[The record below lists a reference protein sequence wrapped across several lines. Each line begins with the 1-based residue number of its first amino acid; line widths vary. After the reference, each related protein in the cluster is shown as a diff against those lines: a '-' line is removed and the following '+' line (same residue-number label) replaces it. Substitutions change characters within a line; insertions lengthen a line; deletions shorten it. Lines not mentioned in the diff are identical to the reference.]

1 MQQKRSFTV
10 TGLTCGGCVSRV
22 QNALSI
28 FANEV
33 QVTLNPPFATLTQCQ
48 ADISTL
54 NVALR
59 HVGNYSLTEDNSAPP
74 APISSVTNLET
85 DHQSKI
91 TVYFPLLLIL
101 GFIVMV
107 SIALQFS
114 PMFDNQPFDFMQWMT
129 HFMAGFFLVFSF
141 FKLLNIRGFADSYAM
156 YDVLAMHFKPYG
168 YAYPFIELG
177 LGLAY
182 LLAWQPILTNTVTLL
197 VMLFSSIGVIISVA
211 KRQKIRCACLGAVF
225 NLPMSTITII
235 EDLLMA
241 GMALWMLL

>member
-1 MQQKRSFTV
+1 MTQKRSFTV
-10 TGLTCGGCVSRV
+10 TGLTCGGCVARV

-28 FANEV
+28 FANDV
-33 QVTLNPPFATLTQCQ
+33 QVTLNPPIATLTQCI
-48 ADISTL
+48 ADISTI
-54 NVALR
+54 NVALS
-59 HVGNYSLTEDNSAPP
+59 HVGNYSLTENISAPP
-74 APISSVTNLET
+74 APVASVTNLDT
-85 DHQSKI
+85 DYQSKI
-91 TVYFPLLLIL
+91 TVYFPLLLIV

-107 SIALQFS
+107 SVAVQFS
-114 PMFDNQPFDFMQWMT
+114 PMFANQPFDFMQWMT

-156 YDVLAMHFKPYG
+156 YDVLAMRFKPYG
-168 YAYPFIELG
+168 YVYPFIELG

-182 LLAWQPILTNTVTLL
+182 LLAWQPIFTNTVTLL

>member
-1 MQQKRSFTV
+1 MTQKRSFTV

-22 QNALSI
+22 QNALST
-28 FANEV
+28 FAYEV
-33 QVTLNPPFATLTQCQ
+33 QVTLNPPIATLTQCQ

-54 NVALR
+54 NVALS
-59 HVGNYSLTEDNSAPP
+59 HIGNYSLTEDKSAPP

-91 TVYFPLLLIL
+91 TVYFPLLLII

-107 SIALQFS
+107 SVAVQFS
-114 PMFDNQPFDFMQWMT
+114 PMFDHQPFDFMQWMT

-156 YDVLAMHFKPYG
+156 YDVLAMRFKPYG
-168 YAYPFIELG
+168 YVYPFIELG
-177 LGLAY
+177 LGLSY
-182 LLAWQPILTNTVTLL
+182 LLALQPMLTNTVTLL
-197 VMLFSSIGVIISVA
+197 VMLFSSIGVIVSVA